1 MLWSPRARLVGL
13 LVAAGIQNVAY
24 TILIPFVP
32 ILQGQFHMTALAI
45 GLAFAG
51 FTATKAVAQP
61 FGGWLVDRFDARLAG
76 AAGLALAA
84 LATGGL
90 ALATSGQHIVGL
102 RLLWGLGEGLAIPAI
117 YRLVSQLGDDATLGA
132 TKAMGWFGSAAVL
145 GMTAGPGLVAIFS
158 SVLTFHRA
166 FLLGSALTLASAI
179 LLTFVTRPSARSA
192 PSPDVPSTPK
202 PVGLSSLLLVVG
214 VGFLD
219 LINNFIYAAIEPILP
234 LYGHNRLGVDQRSIS
249 TLFFIGLLLF
259 ALASPVGG
267 MIANRIPT
275 LKLTAAALLIQLVA
289 LCLPAIIPDL
299 SALAIGF
306 LALMTAQPLV
316 YVALRSTL
324 TQLRNANQG
333 ATFGWFGLI
342 SDLGWV
348 LGPLIM
354 TGLLDTLNNVTFAV
368 LAALAMIGAVL
379 AWTING
385 RLAAQAIHDKQPSL
399 APSFPSH

>member
-13 LVAAGIQNVAY
+13 LIAAGIQNVAY

-32 ILQGQFHMTALAI
+32 ILQGRFHMTALAI

-51 FTATKAVAQP
+51 FTAAKAVAQP

-76 AAGLALAA
+76 TAGLLLAA

-90 ALATSGQHIVGL
+90 AFATSGQHIIGL
-102 RLLWGLGEGLAIPAI
+102 RLLWGLGEGLAIPAL
-117 YRLVSQLGDDATLGA
+117 YRLVSQLGNDAGQGA

-145 GMTAGPGLVAIFS
+145 GMAAGPGLVAVFS

-166 FLLGSALTLASAI
+166 FLLGSALTMASAI
-179 LLTFVTRPSARSA
+179 LLTFVTRSSTRS
-192 PSPDVPSTPK
+192 VPTPEVPNTPT
-202 PVGLSSLLLVVG
+202 PVVLPLLLLVIG
-214 VGFLD
+214 IGFLD

-234 LYGHNRLGVDQRSIS
+234 LYTHNRLGVDQRTIS

-259 ALASPVGG
+259 ALASPIGG
-267 MIANRIPT
+267 MIASRIPT
-275 LKLTAAALLIQLVA
+275 LKLTATALLIQLVA
-289 LCLPAIIPDL
+289 LCLPTVVPGI

-306 LALMTAQPLV
+306 LAVMAAQPLV

-324 TQLRNANQG
+324 TQLGNANQG

-354 TGLLDTLNNVTFAV
+354 TGLLDVLNNVTFAV
-368 LAALAMIGAVL
+368 LAALAMLGGVL
-379 AWTING
+379 AWTINS
-385 RLAAQAIHDKQPSL
+385 RLTQTIHKKQPSPI
-399 APSFPSH
+399 PSLPGH

>member
-1 MLWSPRARLVGL
+1 MLRSPRTRLVGL
-13 LVAAGIQNVAY
+13 LIAAGIQNVAY

-51 FTATKAVAQP
+51 FTATKAIAQP

-76 AAGLALAA
+76 TTGLLLAA

-90 ALATSGQHIVGL
+90 AFATSGQHIVGL

-117 YRLVSQLGDDATLGA
+117 YRLVSQLGDDDQQGP

-145 GMTAGPGLVAIFS
+145 GMAAGPGLVAAFS

-166 FLLGSALTLASAI
+166 FLLGSALTVASAI
-179 LLTFVTRPSARSA
+179 LLTFVTRSSTSSVPTSE
-192 PSPDVPSTPK
+192 VPSTPK
-202 PVGLSSLLLVVG
+202 PVVPQLLLLVVSIG
-214 VGFLD
+214 LLD

-234 LYGHNRLGVDQRSIS
+234 LYAHNRLGVDQRIIS
-249 TLFFIGLLLF
+249 TLFSIGLLLF

-267 MIANRIPT
+267 MIASRIPQ
-275 LKLTAAALLIQLVA
+275 LKLTAAALLIQLAA
-289 LCLPAIIPDL
+289 LCLPTVVPSIG
-299 SALAIGF
+299 ALAIGF
-306 LALMTAQPLV
+306 LVLMTTQPLV
-316 YVALRSTL
+316 YVALRSAL
-324 TQLRNANQG
+324 TQLGNANQG

-354 TGLLDTLNNVTFAV
+354 TGLLDVLNNLTFAV
-368 LAALAMIGAVL
+368 LAALAMLGAGL
-379 AWTING
+379 AWTTNSHLRRTIQN
-385 RLAAQAIHDKQPSL
+385 DQPAL
-399 APSFPSH
+399 TPSFPGP

>member
-13 LVAAGIQNVAY
+13 LIAAGVQNVAY

-32 ILQGQFHMTALAI
+32 ILQGQFHMTALGI

-61 FGGWLVDRFDARLAG
+61 FGGWIVDRFDARLAG
-76 AAGLALAA
+76 TAGLLLAA
-84 LATGGL
+84 VATGGL
-90 ALATSGQHIVGL
+90 AFAASGQHIVGL
-102 RLLWGLGEGLAIPAI
+102 RLLWGLGEGLAIPAV
-117 YRLVSQLGDDATLGA
+117 YRLVSQLGDDAAQGA

-145 GMTAGPGLVAIFS
+145 GMTAGPGLVAVFS

-166 FLLGSALTLASAI
+166 FLLGSALTLVSAI
-179 LLTFVTRPSARSA
+179 LLTFVTRSSARSV
-192 PSPDVPSTPK
+192 PSPEVPSAPK
-202 PVGLSSLLLVVG
+202 TVVLSLLLVG
-214 VGFLD
+214 IGFLD
-219 LINNFIYAAIEPILP
+219 LINNFIYAAIEPVLP
-234 LYGHNRLGVDQRSIS
+234 LYAHNRLGVDQRSIS
-249 TLFFIGLLLF
+249 ALFFVGLLLF

-267 MIANRIPT
+267 MMASRIPT

-289 LCLPAIIPDL
+289 LCLPAVVPNI

-316 YVALRSTL
+316 YVALRSAL
-324 TQLRNANQG
+324 TQLGNANQG

-348 LGPLIM
+348 SGPLIM

-368 LAALAMIGAVL
+368 LAALAMLGAVL
-379 AWTING
+379 AWTIHG
-385 RLAAQAIHDKQPSL
+385 RLTQAIREKQPSL
-399 APSFPSH
+399 TPSFPSH